1 MPSFRLSIA
10 FAAVVLLAACA
21 APSTSIH
28 QSVGKDPDKP
38 LPHKVLLVE
47 PDILVHEIST
57 GGVVEKVDDWSKEA
71 SGHAVTAIEGVVQS
85 QHLFELV
92 RSPHLSAAD
101 KALLEQYT
109 ALYALVGAS
118 AYGAGHSPYTAW
130 RERAAQFDYTLGP
143 GLTPFSEHAHVDA
156 AVFLVGTDYISSAG
170 RKAAMAFGVLASILS
185 GVVMVPTSMPAFMS
199 VGVVDMRSGDLI
211 WFSSDIRSGSANLRD
226 PAVMKSLVEGLFAT
240 YPGAVK
246 ATNASK

>member
-1 MPSFRLSIA
+1 MPSLRLS
-10 FAAVVLLAACA
+10 FALAVVALLGACA
-21 APSTSIH
+21 GLSTSVN
-28 QSVGKDPDKP
+28 QNVGKNPDKP

-47 PDILVHEIST
+47 PDILVHEVSA

-92 RSPHLSAAD
+92 RGPQLSNAD

-118 AYGAGHSPYTAW
+118 AYGASHSPYTAW

-143 GLTPFSEHAHVDA
+143 GLTPFSEHTDVDA
-156 AVFLVGTDYISSAG
+156 AVFMVGTDYISSAG
-170 RKAAMAFGVLASILS
+170 RRAAMAFGILASALT
-185 GVVMVPTSMPAFMS
+185 GAMMVPTSMPAFMS
-199 VGVVDMRSGDLI
+199 VGVVDMRSGDLL
-211 WFSSDIRSGSANLRD
+211 WFSSDIRTGSANLRD
-226 PAVMKSLVEGLFAT
+226 PAVMRSLMEGLFAT

-246 ATNASK
+246 AANASK